1 MKNFSLKAL
10 LIIIYTIVITG
21 LMPAQ
26 EKLSITVEEAIDLGL
41 KNSKTLNSS
50 LARWKSSEAKLKE
63 VNASRLPSLKFSAG
77 YTRLSKVDPFNINT
91 PFGNFEISPSILD
104 NYQTKL
110 TLAQPLFTGFRL
122 KSSSDIAE
130 YSANASQEDFNKDKN
145 ELVFNIRNG
154 YWGLFKA
161 EQIKKVID
169 ENVLQVKAHLTDA
182 QNLLD
187 QGMLTNNDV
196 LKIEVQYNDALLR
209 QIDANNNLE
218 LARIALN
225 STMGIP
231 LTTEIGI
238 ASSTGKT
245 TEGYDEVDVLVNRA
259 FNRRSEVKSA
269 NYRIQASESGVTLAQ
284 STWYPQIFLFSN
296 LYYSRPNQRIVP
308 AKDQFKE
315 TWDAGVS
322 LSWDIWNW
330 LSTSYQTQQAEANL
344 IQTQEGLGI
353 LKDAITLEVTQN
365 YLTVN
370 QNKRKIEI
378 SEIGVKQAEENMRI
392 TTERFKQGLT
402 TSSEVI
408 DAEVALLQAKTNY
421 TNSLVDYELSKA
433 KLDKSIGK

>member
-1 MKNFSLKAL
+1 MKNYLLKSVG
-10 LIIIYTIVITG
+10 LILVVFYYSGISI
-21 LMPAQ
+21 AQ
-26 EKLSITVEEAIDLGL
+26 EKLLLTVDDAIELGL

-50 LARWKSSEAKLKE
+50 LARWNSSEAKLKE
-63 VNASRLPSLKFSAG
+63 VNASRLPSIKVSAG
-77 YTRLSKVDPFNINT
+77 YTRLSKVDPFNIET
-91 PFGNFEISPSILD
+91 PFGTFEISPSILD

-110 TLAQPLFTGFRL
+110 SLAQPLFTGFRL

-145 ELVFNIRNG
+145 ELVFSIRNG

-161 EQIKKVID
+161 QQIKKVID

-218 LARIALN
+218 LAMIALN

-231 LTTEIGI
+231 LDTEIGI
-238 ASSTGKT
+238 ASSTSKT
-245 TEGYDEVDVLVNRA
+245 TEGYDEVNVLIKQA
-259 FNRRSEVKSA
+259 FEKRSEVKSA
-269 NYRIQASESGVTLAQ
+269 SYRIQASESGVTLAQ
-284 STWYPQIFLFSN
+284 STWFPQIFLFSN
-296 LYYSRPNQRIVP
+296 LYYSRPNSRIVP

-322 LSWDIWNW
+322 LSWDVWNW
-330 LSTSYQTQQAEANL
+330 LSTSYQTQQAEATL

-378 SEIGVKQAEENMRI
+378 SEIGVKAGGRKYAHYN
-392 TTERFKQGLT
+392 
-402 TSSEVI
+402 
-408 DAEVALLQAKTNY
+408 
-421 TNSLVDYELSKA
+421 
-433 KLDKSIGK
+433 